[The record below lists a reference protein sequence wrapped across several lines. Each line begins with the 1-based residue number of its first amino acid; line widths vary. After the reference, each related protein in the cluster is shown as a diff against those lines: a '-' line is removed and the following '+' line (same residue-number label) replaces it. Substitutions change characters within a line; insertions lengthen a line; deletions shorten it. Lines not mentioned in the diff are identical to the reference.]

1 MAGFD
6 AIFLLK
12 ILADLGFVKPIIHN
26 NNIISIQFNLNGYT
40 VQFKDSYQLLT
51 NSLKNLAESFG
62 VETQKGIFPYNFV
75 NENNLNYVGPIPEFK
90 YFDGISSIDY
100 NCYIENYNIW
110 NMKDETIRY
119 CEIDCISLYQII
131 IKFNELIFE
140 QFNINIHRYPT
151 LSSLAFAIYRT
162 LFLEIDTIPQLSGQ
176 VAKDIR
182 QSYTGGAVDMYIPFN
197 NEDTKVYAYDVNSLY
212 PSVMLKFDMPI
223 GKPTLFEGDIRVID
237 PKAFGF
243 FYCNIIAPNNLEHP
257 ILQTHIKTEGGLRSV
272 APLGQW
278 SDMIFSE
285 ELINAEKFGYKFN
298 ILWGYKFER
307 KNIFKDYVT
316 KLYNLR
322 LQYPKSNPLNL
333 IAKLLLNSLYGRF
346 GMIDSFSTI
355 EIINEHS
362 KF

>member
-1 MAGFD
+1 
-6 AIFLLK
+6 
-12 ILADLGFVKPIIHN
+12 
-26 NNIISIQFNLNGYT
+26 
-40 VQFKDSYQLLT
+40 
-51 NSLKNLAESFG
+51 
-62 VETQKGIFPYNFV
+62 
-75 NENNLNYVGPIPEFK
+75 
-90 YFDGISSIDY
+90 
-100 NCYIENYNIW
+100 
-110 NMKDETIRY
+110 MKDETIRY

-212 PSVMLKFDMPI
+212 PSVML
-223 GKPTLFEGDIRVID
+223 EGDIRVID

-272 APLGQW
+272 APLGQ
-278 SDMIFSE
+278 
-285 ELINAEKFGYKFN
+285 
-298 ILWGYKFER
+298 
-307 KNIFKDYVT
+307 
-316 KLYNLR
+316 
-322 LQYPKSNPLNL
+322 
-333 IAKLLLNSLYGRF
+333 
-346 GMIDSFSTI
+346 
-355 EIINEHS
+355 
-362 KF
+362 